1 MNLFEVVNLNRAPKC
16 LTGLDEIHVNR
27 VNLVGVV
34 FSLTLEN
41 KHFGVVVRSI
51 NNRTI
56 RRGRAADI
64 AGRDGFNFIQAS
76 QFSFELR
83 TLSRR
88 EIFA

>member
-16 LTGLDEIHVNR
+16 LTGLDEIHVNG

-34 FSLTLEN
+34 FGLTLEN
-41 KHFGVVVRSI
+41 KHFGVVVRGI

-64 AGRDGFNFIQAS
+64 TRRDGFNFIQTS
-76 QFSFELR
+76 QFSFELSA
-83 TLSRR
+83 LSRR